1 MNDSL
6 NGTAVLVVGG
16 SSGIGAAAA
25 QAFARHGA
33 NVTIASRDPR
43 KAAAVAAESRHP
55 VRCET
60 LDITDTAAV
69 DAFCAH
75 AGRFDHVVIS
85 AAQTASGPVRTLP
98 LDDAQAAMDS
108 KFWGAYR

>member
-6 NGTAVLVVGG
+6 NGTKVLVVGG

-33 NVTIASRDPR
+33 IVTIASRDPR
-43 KAAAVAAESRHP
+43 KAAAVAAESVSP

-69 DAFCAH
+69 DAFRAR

-85 AAQTASGPVRTLP
+85 AAQTASGPVR
-98 LDDAQAAMDS
+98 A
-108 KFWGAYR
+108 